1 MISML
6 IYSCKQNEIEL
17 LKEISRDI
25 MAFRTEER
33 LEIMTFDN
41 YADIDMKAIE
51 NVDLAYVD
59 ITDEHGLQVAK
70 DLRAGFSDVE
80 ILIISDP
87 TISPMVYLTPTVR
100 AASLLL
106 KPLNTLMI
114 QTSVKELFDSL
125 QLETVN
131 DVEYFSFDDEKEK
144 RRIPY
149 SNIVYFEARNRRV
162 YIRVQN
168 KEYGIYA
175 TLDTLEGELPDCF
188 KRCHRS
194 YIINTSY
201 ISKVWYS
208 QNMILLSNDEEIP
221 LSRSYKTVIKEVVKG
236 EN

>member
-41 YADIDMKAIE
+41 YADIDVKAIE

-106 KPLNTLMI
+106 KPLNTSMI
-114 QTSVKELFDSL
+114 EISV
-125 QLETVN
+125 N
-131 DVEYFSFDDEKEK
+131 
-144 RRIPY
+144 
-149 SNIVYFEARNRRV
+149 
-162 YIRVQN
+162 
-168 KEYGIYA
+168 
-175 TLDTLEGELPDCF
+175 
-188 KRCHRS
+188 
-194 YIINTSY
+194 
-201 ISKVWYS
+201 
-208 QNMILLSNDEEIP
+208 IP
-221 LSRSYKTVIKEVVKG
+221 LCNI
-236 EN
+236 